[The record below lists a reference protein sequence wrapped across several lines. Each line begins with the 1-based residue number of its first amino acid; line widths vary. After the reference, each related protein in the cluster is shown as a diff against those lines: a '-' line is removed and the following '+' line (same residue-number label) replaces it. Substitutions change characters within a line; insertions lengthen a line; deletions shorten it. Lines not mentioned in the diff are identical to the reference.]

1 MNVGGARESEQ
12 APDSRF
18 RKLYA
23 PRLVTFVDWLIVAF
37 VLLLALRGYE
47 RGFVVGALSLVG
59 FAVGAL
65 IGSRVGPLVL
75 PDSSSEYAPLF
86 GLAGA
91 LLLGGLLG
99 AGFERVGSRG
109 VRVIRWV
116 PGFRLLDGLLG
127 ALLTAAIALGIV
139 WIAGAELVQS
149 LGSGSLRRDIE
160 QSRILRA
167 LDSNL
172 PPSGPILGA
181 LAKIDPLPSITGPP
195 ADVSPPTEAVLD
207 APGVMRAIPSV
218 VRITGQA
225 CGVGI
230 EGSGWVAAPDV
241 VVTNAHVVAGET
253 NTLVQ
258 RGGIGAGL
266 PTRLV
271 LFDAHNDVA
280 VLRVARLSA
289 PVLPLASQPA
299 AGTAAAIL
307 GFPEDGPFDAR
318 PGRLGETRL
327 TATDDAY
334 GNGPV
339 LREVASLRGLVRPGN
354 SGGPLVNGAGQVI
367 GTVFATLTDD
377 TANGPGGLAV
387 PNSVV
392 SSELAKALRQ
402 QGTVSSGQCD
412 G

>member
-1 MNVGGARESEQ
+1 
-12 APDSRF
+12 
-18 RKLYA
+18 
-23 PRLVTFVDWLIVAF
+23 VTLVDWVIVAF

-47 RGFVVGALSLVG
+47 RGFVVGALSLAG

-75 PDSSSEYAPLF
+75 SGGSSSPYAPLF
-86 GLAGA
+86 GLGGA
-91 LLLGGLLG
+91 LLLGSLLG

-109 VRVIRWV
+109 VRVVRWV
-116 PGFRLLDGLLG
+116 PGFRLLDGVLG
-127 ALLTAAIALGIV
+127 ALLTAAVALGIV
-139 WIAGAELVQS
+139 WIAGAALVQS
-149 LGSGSLRRDIE
+149 LGNDGLRQDI
-160 QSRILRA
+160 QRSAILRV
-167 LDSNL
+167 LDTTL

-181 LAKIDPLPSITGPP
+181 LARIDPLPSITGPP

-207 APGVMRAIPSV
+207 EPGVRRAIPSV

-230 EGSGWVAAPDV
+230 EGSGWVAAPGV

-253 NTLVQ
+253 DTLVQ
-258 RGGIGAGL
+258 PGGIGAGL
-266 PTRLV
+266 GTRLV
-271 LFDAHNDVA
+271 LFDTHNDVA
-280 VLRVARLSA
+280 VLRVSGLNA
-289 PVLPLASQPA
+289 PSLPLASGPA
-299 AGTAAAIL
+299 AGTSGAIL
-307 GFPEDGPFDAR
+307 GFPEDGPFDAQ

-339 LREVASLRGLVRPGN
+339 LRQVTSLRGLVRPGN
-354 SGGPLVNGAGQVI
+354 SGGPMVNAAGQVV
-367 GTVFATLTDD
+367 GTVFATLTDN
-377 TANGPGGLAV
+377 TVAGPGGLAV

-392 SSELAKALRQ
+392 SRELGKALRQ
-402 QGTVSSGQCD
+402 QGTVSSGHCE

>member
-1 MNVGGARESEQ
+1 MT
-12 APDSRF
+12 
-18 RKLYA
+18 L
-23 PRLVTFVDWLIVAF
+23 VDWVIVAF

-47 RGFVVGALSLVG
+47 RGFVVGALSLAG

-75 PDSSSEYAPLF
+75 SGGSSSPYAPLF
-86 GLAGA
+86 GLGGA
-91 LLLGGLLG
+91 LLLGSLLG

-109 VRVIRWV
+109 VRVVRWV
-116 PGFRLLDGLLG
+116 PGFRLLDGVLG
-127 ALLTAAIALGIV
+127 ALLTAAVALGIV
-139 WIAGAELVQS
+139 WIAGAALVQS
-149 LGSGSLRRDIE
+149 LGNDGLRQDI
-160 QSRILRA
+160 QRSAILRV
-167 LDSNL
+167 LDTTL

-181 LAKIDPLPSITGPP
+181 LARIDPLPSITGPP

-207 APGVMRAIPSV
+207 EPGVRRAIPSV

-230 EGSGWVAAPDV
+230 EGSGWVAAPGV

-253 NTLVQ
+253 DTLVQ
-258 RGGIGAGL
+258 PGGIGAGL
-266 PTRLV
+266 GTRLV
-271 LFDAHNDVA
+271 LFDTHNDVA
-280 VLRVARLSA
+280 VLRVSGLNA
-289 PVLPLASQPA
+289 PSLPLASGPA
-299 AGTAAAIL
+299 AGTSGAIL
-307 GFPEDGPFDAR
+307 GFPEDGPFDAQ

-339 LREVASLRGLVRPGN
+339 LRQVTSLRGLVRPGN
-354 SGGPLVNGAGQVI
+354 SGGPMVNAAGQVV
-367 GTVFATLTDD
+367 GTVFATLTDN
-377 TANGPGGLAV
+377 TVAGPGGLAV

-392 SSELAKALRQ
+392 SRELGKALRQ
-402 QGTVSSGQCD
+402 QGTVSSGHCE

>member
-1 MNVGGARESEQ
+1 
-12 APDSRF
+12 
-18 RKLYA
+18 
-23 PRLVTFVDWLIVAF
+23 VTLVDWVIVAF

-47 RGFVVGALSLVG
+47 RGFIVGALSLVG

-75 PDSSSEYAPLF
+75 SDGSTSQYAPLF
-86 GLAGA
+86 GLGGA
-91 LLLGGLLG
+91 LLLGSLLG

-116 PGFRLLDGLLG
+116 PGFRLFDGLLG
-127 ALLTAAIALGIV
+127 AVLTAAIALGIV
-139 WIAGAELVQS
+139 WIAGAALLQS
-149 LGSGSLRRDIE
+149 LGSNALRRDIE
-160 QSRILRA
+160 QSTILRA

-181 LAKIDPLPSITGPP
+181 LEKIDPLPSITGPP
-195 ADVSPPTEAVLD
+195 ADVSAPTDAILA
-207 APGVMRAIPSV
+207 APGVTHAIASV

-225 CGVGI
+225 CGVGL
-230 EGSGWVAAPDV
+230 EGSGWAAAPDV

-266 PTRLV
+266 RTRLV
-271 LFDAHNDVA
+271 LFDTHNDVA
-280 VLRVARLSA
+280 VLRVPGLGDPA
-289 PVLPLASQPA
+289 LPLASGPA

-307 GFPEDGPFDAR
+307 GFPEDGPFDAE
-318 PGRLGETRL
+318 PGRLGDTRL

-339 LREVASLRGLVRPGN
+339 LRQVTSLRGLVRPGN
-354 SGGPLVNGAGQVI
+354 SGGPLVNAAGQVV

-377 TANGPGGLAV
+377 KTTGPGGLAV

-392 SSELAKALRQ
+392 SRELSNALRQ